1 MSKNKII
8 LYSYAD
14 PKCPSKPRGED
25 GGLSKFAFSY
35 LHGPLEDL
43 NSKMMEDNGWNWEP
57 PDLFVASREPTE
69 EDFILID
76 SKITTKVSTR
86 VLEDAEIMWSL
97 DGKENKKPQHGS
109 SKVET
114 LFAIECKFYDYS
126 CVAFLTRTI
135 NKQWLYFGDGEK
147 THDTLNRTD
156 YRGRV
161 VLPFYEEHQ
170 KFEERIERAER
181 RNKYREE
188 NDIPY
193 WEEINLNDETPEES
207 AWLHA
212 SASLDK
218 QKWM

>member
-1 MSKNKII
+1 
-8 LYSYAD
+8 
-14 PKCPSKPRGED
+14 
-25 GGLSKFAFSY
+25 
-35 LHGPLEDL
+35 
-43 NSKMMEDNGWNWEP
+43 
-57 PDLFVASREPTE
+57 
-69 EDFILID
+69 
-76 SKITTKVSTR
+76 
-86 VLEDAEIMWSL
+86 MWSL
-97 DGKENKKPQHGS
+97 DGRENKKPQHGS

-147 THDTLNRTD
+147 THNTLNRTD

-188 NDIPY
+188 NDIPS